1 MAGRARSSQGRANC
15 REYGMYEEKI
25 KNGEGDKFVYIKCPD

>member
-1 MAGRARSSQGRANC
+1 MAGRARSSQGRAKC

-25 KNGEGDKFVYIKCPD
+25 KNGGDKFVYIKCPD

>member
-1 MAGRARSSQGRANC
+1 MAGRSRSSQERANY
-15 REYGMYEEKI
+15 RGYVMREEKI